1 MSFILVTIILM
12 ISSQCASE
20 VYQKAAKLSRTIW
33 AVTSSA
39 QFTGELCVFVSPVV
53 VASRHRFWLKKEI
66 VLFILF
72 STLWC
77 TKKLSSI
84 YLVKKMKLSTW
95 LVIPSMKVDET
106 TQNWE
111 PYYIIVCSEKFHNII
126 ISKKSWKRM
135 PLCKQDLSWI
145 LQ

>member
-1 MSFILVTIILM
+1 MRSWWSQLSFILVTMILM
-12 ISSQCASE
+12 ILSQCASE

-66 VLFILF
+66 IVHLLFILF

-77 TKKLSSI
+77 TKKLSTI
-84 YLVKKMKLSTW
+84 YLVKKMKLSPW

-106 TQNWE
+106 TQNWK
-111 PYYIIVCSEKFHNII
+111 PYYNSFWFLKNSI
-126 ISKKSWKRM
+126 W
-135 PLCKQDLSWI
+135 
-145 LQ
+145 